1 MDLIAI
7 GRISKPIG
15 TRGGMKI
22 FPLTD
27 DNLRF
32 AELKSVW
39 IGKDTKEAE
48 RRNINLVQADARQV
62 IVNLEGVQ
70 TPEEVNKLKD
80 KYLFIPKEQAVELQ
94 AGNYF
99 IDDLIGCEVI
109 TEENEKIGIVS
120 DLLKLPANDMWVVRN
135 GSKEFL
141 VPAVKSIIREVDVKM
156 KRITIKAIEGL
167 LE

>member
-15 TRGGMKI
+15 TRGRMKI

-32 AELKSVW
+32 AGLKSVW
-39 IGKDTKEAE
+39 IGKNTNEAK

-62 IVNLEGVQ
+62 VVDLEGIQ

-80 KYLFIPKEQAVELQ
+80 RYLFIPKEQAVELQ
-94 AGNYF
+94 AGTYF
-99 IDDLIGCEVI
+99 IDDVIGCEVI
-109 TEENEKIGIVS
+109 TEENERIGIVS
-120 DLLKLPANDMWVVRN
+120 DLLALPANDMWIVRN

-141 VPAVKSIIREVDVKM
+141 IPAVKSIIRKVDVKM

>member
-15 TRGGMKI
+15 TRGRMKI

-32 AELKSVW
+32 AGLKSVW
-39 IGKDTKEAE
+39 IGNNTKEAE

-62 IVNLEGVQ
+62 VVDLEGIQ

-80 KYLFIPKEQAVELQ
+80 RYLFIPKEQAVELQ
-94 AGNYF
+94 AGTYF
-99 IDDLIGCEVI
+99 IDDVIGCEVI
-109 TEENEKIGIVS
+109 TEENERIGIVS
-120 DLLKLPANDMWVVRN
+120 DLLALPANDMWIVRN

-141 VPAVKSIIREVDVKM
+141 IPAVKSIIRKVDVKM